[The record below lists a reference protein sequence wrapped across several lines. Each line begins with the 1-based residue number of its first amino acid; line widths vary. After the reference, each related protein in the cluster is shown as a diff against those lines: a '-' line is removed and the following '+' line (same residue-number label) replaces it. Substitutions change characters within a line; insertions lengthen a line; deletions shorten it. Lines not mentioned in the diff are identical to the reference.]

1 MDIKEC
7 LHASAFLMAQN
18 TNPNSVAAT
27 HPSPAVPNPDTPDVT
42 VPLKLEDWLSV
53 VIMAALALITF
64 ANVVVRYMT
73 DSSFAWTEEISVFL
87 LIVLTMTASSS
98 AFVRHLHIRIE
109 FIADGG
115 SSARTRKLAII
126 ANTVVLLFFVLLTVL
141 SARMAYDDYTWGD
154 TSPAI
159 GVPSWW
165 YSIWMPLLAAAI
177 SMRMGG
183 ILRRLLRGVK

>member
-1 MDIKEC
+1 
-7 LHASAFLMAQN
+7 MAQN
-18 TNPNSVAAT
+18 TNLNRSAVAPLLPDDPDPDKPN
-27 HPSPAVPNPDTPDVT
+27 VT
-42 VPLKLEDWLSV
+42 VPLQLEDCLSV
-53 VIMAALALITF
+53 AVMAVLALITF
-64 ANVVVRYMT
+64 TNVVVRYMT

-109 FIADGG
+109 LVADGG
-115 SSARTRKLAII
+115 PSSRTRKMALT
-126 ANTVVLLFFVLLTVL
+126 ANTVVLMFFILLTVL

-165 YSIWMPLLAAAI
+165 YSIWMPLLSTAI
-177 SMRMGG
+177 SLRVIG
-183 ILRRLLRGVK
+183 ILRRLLRGVR

>member
-1 MDIKEC
+1 MFYM
-7 LHASAFLMAQN
+7 LAFFMAPN
-18 TNPNSVAAT
+18 TNSKNNAVS
-27 HPSPAVPNPDTPDVT
+27 SPLPGDPDPDNLDVT

-53 VIMAALALITF
+53 LVMAALALITF
-64 ANVVVRYMT
+64 TNVVVRYMT

-109 FIADGG
+109 FVADGG
-115 SSARTRKLAII
+115 PTARTRRMAIM
-126 ANTVVLLFFVLLTVL
+126 ANTVVLLFFILLTVL
-141 SARMAYDDYTWGD
+141 SARMVYDNYTWGD

-165 YSIWMPLLAAAI
+165 YSIWMPLLATAI
-177 SMRMGG
+177 SLRVLGV
-183 ILRRLLRGVK
+183 LRRLLRGVR

>member
-1 MDIKEC
+1 
-7 LHASAFLMAQN
+7 MAQN
-18 TNPNSVAAT
+18 TNPNSGAAA
-27 HPSPAVPNPDTPDVT
+27 HPLPAIPNPDRPDVT
-42 VPLKLEDWLSV
+42 VPLKIEDWLSV
-53 VIMAALALITF
+53 LVMAALALITF
-64 ANVVVRYMT
+64 TNVVVRYLT

-87 LIVLTMTASSS
+87 LIILTMSASSS

-115 SSARTRKLAII
+115 PSTRTRKMAII
-126 ANTVVLLFFVLLTVL
+126 ANTVVLLFFVLLTIL

-183 ILRRLLRGVK
+183 VLRRLLRGAK